1 MFGKTAHRPRKWA
14 KRPQP
19 GDEYLNARFIRS
31 PREHSPRTR
40 RRAALLAN
48 GERLFAELGYR
59 EVSVEQITHASGLAT
74 GSFYNYFPSKEAF
87 YAHILELIERRAIS
101 EARRVVSRFESP
113 MNQLKALYRFITLG
127 LRHSPI
133 LRGVLTGDRR
143 FACPGTVPVQR
154 SEWVLRNIGD
164 MIDEILRAGAR
175 RRTFRI
181 ARYRNARRML
191 IALYSSLLTDFG
203 SEGNDELIEDTLT
216 LVERGL
222 RRRLTLRNRAERV
235 DRRRARGRTRTP
247 DDA

>member
-1 MFGKTAHRPRKWA
+1 MN
-14 KRPQP
+14 QV
-19 GDEYLNARFIRS
+19 FIRS
-31 PREHSPRTR
+31 TGASPRTR
-40 RRAALLAN
+40 RRAALLAT
-48 GERLFAELGYR
+48 GERLFAEQGYR
-59 EVSVEQITHASGLAT
+59 DVSVEQIAHATGLAT

-127 LRHSPI
+127 LKRSPI
-133 LRGVLTGDRR
+133 LRGTLTGERR
-143 FACPGTVPVQR
+143 FTCPGAAQR
-154 SEWVLRNIGD
+154 PEWMLSHIGD

-181 ARYRNARRML
+181 ASFHNARRML
-191 IALYSSLLTDFG
+191 IALYTSLLADFG

-222 RRRLTLRNRAERV
+222 RRRLKLRNRAERV
-235 DRRRARGRTRTP
+235 DRRRARGRARSP
-247 DDA
+247 ADD

>member
-1 MFGKTAHRPRKWA
+1 MVRAVRNR
-14 KRPQP
+14 
-19 GDEYLNARFIRS
+19 DEHLNASFIHS
-31 PREHSPRTR
+31 PQEQSPRTR

-48 GERLFAELGYR
+48 GERMFAEQGYR
-59 EVSVEQITHASGLAT
+59 DVSVEQITHASGLAT

-87 YAHILELIERRAIS
+87 YSHILELIERRAIS

-127 LRHSPI
+127 LRRSPI
-133 LRGVLTGDRR
+133 LRGMLTGDRR
-143 FACPGTVPVQR
+143 FACPGTGPVQR
-154 SEWVLRNIGD
+154 SEWMLTNIGD

-181 ARYRNARRML
+181 ARFRNARRML
-191 IALYSSLLTDFG
+191 IALYTSLLADFG

-235 DRRRARGRTRTP
+235 DRRRARGRTQP
-247 DDA
+247 PADE